1 MKLEFADEF
10 TGPRLDTSKWIPYYL
25 PHWSSRAQAAARYS
39 FGTSGLVLRIDADQ
53 EPWCPEYDGG
63 NKTSTLQTA
72 ANAGQSRFRDD
83 LVVREEQPAE
93 RLYLMHHGYVE
104 IRLKALADPD
114 AMVALWMI
122 GYEDE
127 PERSGEIC
135 VCEIFGRE
143 TEPGLVRVGMGVHPF
158 GDPAIVDDFTKV
170 PVEIDIDAFHTYGAN
185 WTSESVEFFVDG
197 ERVKTVGQSPGYPL
211 QLMLGIFEFP
221 RTDGSAPGPYPK
233 EFEVDYIRV
242 YGAD

>member
-1 MKLEFADEF
+1 MLEFADEF
-10 TGPRLDTSKWIPYYL
+10 TGPGLDTSKWIPYYL
-25 PHWSSRAQAAARYS
+25 PHWSSRSQAAARYS
-39 FGTSGLVLRIDADQ
+39 FGSSGLVLRIDADQ
-53 EPWCPEYDGG
+53 EPWCPEFDGG

-72 ANAGQSRFRDD
+72 AYAGQSRFRDD
-83 LVVREEQPAE
+83 LVVREEQPAQ

-122 GYEDE
+122 GYEDV
-127 PERSGEIC
+127 PEHSGEIC

-170 PVEIDIDAFHTYGAN
+170 PVEIDIDAFHTYGAR
-185 WTSESVEFFVDG
+185 WTPSSVEFFVDG

-221 RTDGSAPGPYPK
+221 RTDGSAPGSYPK
-233 EFEVDYIRV
+233 EFEVDYVRV
-242 YGAD
+242 NT